1 VSTTASS
8 LPSLRA
14 LGAADDRLLDEELCL
29 LATRRQIAVVRTIA
43 DELER
48 CVQGNGLIETL
59 RAQFIEELS
68 RLGCRTLEAAAALAK
83 VDLLATGAPVATSEG

>member
-1 VSTTASS
+1 VSMTALA

-14 LGAADDRLLDEELCL
+14 LDADDDRLLDQELGL
-29 LATRRQIAVVRTIA
+29 LATRRQIAVVRAIA

-48 CVQGNGLIETL
+48 CAQGGSVLETL

-68 RLGCRTLEAAAALAK
+68 RLGCRSLEVAAALAK
-83 VDLLATGAPVATSEG
+83 VDLG

>member
-1 VSTTASS
+1 MTAHA

-14 LGAADDRLLDEELCL
+14 LHAVDDRLLDQELRL
-29 LATRRQIAVVRTIA
+29 LTTRRQIAVVRAIA

-48 CVQGNGLIETL
+48 CLHGGSVLESL

-68 RLGCRTLEAAAALAK
+68 RLGCRSLEAAAALAK
-83 VDLLATGAPVATSEG
+83 VDLTWT

>member
-1 VSTTASS
+1 MTAHA

-14 LGAADDRLLDEELCL
+14 LGANDDRLLDEELRL
-29 LATRRQIAVVRTIA
+29 LATRRQIAVVRAVA

-48 CVQGNGLIETL
+48 CVQGGGLFESL

-68 RLGCRTLEAAAALAK
+68 KLGCRSLEAAANLAK
-83 VDLLATGAPVATSEG
+83 VDLG

>member
-1 VSTTASS
+1 MSMTALA

-14 LGAADDRLLDEELCL
+14 LDADDDRLLDQELGL
-29 LATRRQIAVVRTIA
+29 LATRRQIAVVRAIA

-48 CVQGNGLIETL
+48 CAQGGSVLETL

-68 RLGCRTLEAAAALAK
+68 RLGCRSLEVAAALAK
-83 VDLLATGAPVATSEG
+83 VDLG